1 MSPPRHIVAEI
12 ADARAAVALFGERGR
27 HAISNELAR
36 PVAERTRWLGTVM
49 GLSGSK
55 VHVLLDSPSIDVKIY
70 WFDLGKAMGGAWL
83 ELADAGATLR
93 VQNGATVTRVGD
105 PVRGFVSSRDVAR
118 DRWVLLP
125 ERDET

>member
-1 MSPPRHIVAEI
+1 
-12 ADARAAVALFGERGR
+12 
-27 HAISNELAR
+27 
-36 PVAERTRWLGTVM
+36 M

-55 VHVLLDSPSIDVKIY
+55 IHVLLDAPSIDVKIY

-93 VQNGATVTRVGD
+93 VQKGHTLMRVGD
-105 PVRGFVSSRDVAR
+105 AVRVFVSGRDTAR

-125 ERDET
+125 DAS